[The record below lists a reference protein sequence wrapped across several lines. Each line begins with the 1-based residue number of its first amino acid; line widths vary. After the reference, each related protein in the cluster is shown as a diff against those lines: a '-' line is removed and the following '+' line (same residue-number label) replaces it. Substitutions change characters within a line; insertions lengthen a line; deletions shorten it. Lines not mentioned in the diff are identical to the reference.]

1 VAETLEKAPQQQVE
15 EMTRI
20 RLTIK
25 DTQIT
30 ATFEEN
36 VTVKEFISLLPMTL
50 ALEDYNKTE
59 KVSDLPKRLST
70 EGAPAGFDPS
80 AGDITY
86 YAPWGNLAVFYRDF
100 GYSRGLVH
108 LGRIESGIEILE
120 KPGALDVTIERIE

>member
-1 VAETLEKAPQQQVE
+1 
-15 EMTRI
+15 MTRI